1 MLIKDYRTS
10 AMLYTVA
17 LRYLEADSS
26 PGLVAAILCKRAEC
40 LLRLS
45 YVQHVLRDC
54 RDAKSK
60 LGSDNEHIAFLSS
73 QALELQ
79 GEVQKAFMHAV
90 IYKSLDPRIS
100 RDKDIM
106 RRLRMKV
113 KWLCGQGYHQ
123 VHSTLDVLMTQG
135 ELSLSDSKTKVALA
149 FFTEVVNLFPEF
161 PDAHEYRAKCF
172 SILGEFLQ
180 AEQDCNRAL
189 NLTQRT
195 SAAAFDTKIKI
206 KIRQGE
212 FAEALELVNEW
223 QFIDPENAELDM
235 VKMQMTQ
242 KLVAAQPRSGTAEMS
257 RCQSLSDLSCGHE
270 SGHEMTTKKRTN
282 QAWSQSGNAKPKNK
296 KELQREERQREK
308 ERQEIARE
316 LGERRKQEESK
327 SKKVKAQAPT
337 REEQHGACE
346 KTKGAVA
353 TEDTTPSMAT
363 PAALPGERPSFPE
376 RSRKRKMRRKT
387 RTLRTARQGTQLLKP
402 TVVVRNIWLL

>member
-257 RCQSLSDLSCGHE
+257 RCQS
-270 SGHEMTTKKRTN
+270 
-282 QAWSQSGNAKPKNK
+282 PKNK